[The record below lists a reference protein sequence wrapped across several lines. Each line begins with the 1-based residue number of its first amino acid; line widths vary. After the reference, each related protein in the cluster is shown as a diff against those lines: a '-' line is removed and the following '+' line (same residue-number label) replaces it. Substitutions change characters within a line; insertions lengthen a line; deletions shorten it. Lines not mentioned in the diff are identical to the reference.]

1 MRTRNPRALKLMR
14 NASCFALALTLL
26 ATLRAAAAEN
36 DLDRLMAILAERTNG
51 HVSFVEQDYLAV
63 LDRPVEASG
72 ELLYSRPDRLEKRT
86 LAPRPA
92 NLILEKGNI
101 TIQAGRRKR
110 VLALRDYPQIAPFI
124 ESIRATLAG
133 DRAALE
139 QVFQLNF
146 EGNLARWT
154 LALVPREAKMQGI
167 VREIRIEGAGDTLHI
182 VEIRQADG
190 DRSVMTIGSAI
201 PP

>member
-1 MRTRNPRALKLMR
+1 MR
-14 NASCFALALTLL
+14 NASHFALALSLL
-26 ATLRAAAAEN
+26 VTLRAAAADN
-36 DLDRLMAILAERTNG
+36 DLDRLMAALAEHTRG

-72 ELLYSRPDRLEKRT
+72 ELLYERPDRLEKRT

-92 NLILEKGNI
+92 SLMLEKGDL
-101 TIQAGRRKR
+101 TIQSGRRKR

-139 QVFQLNF
+139 QVFQLSF
-146 EGNLARWT
+146 EGSLARWT
-154 LALVPREAKMQGI
+154 LSLVPLDAKLQGV
-167 VREIRIEGAGDTLHI
+167 VREIRIEGARDELQTVTIL
-182 VEIRQADG
+182 QADG
-190 DRSVMTIGSAI
+190 DRSVMVIGSSI